1 MQSTEIEKWLVPP
14 EKLVVDIDCS
24 LREVMQKI
32 DKEAYR
38 MAVVIDK
45 NKCLAGVVTDGNIRR
60 EILNGVDLDSP
71 IKDIMIRDPIILHA
85 PCNISENVLFF
96 NLKQQLLQKEIQ
108 DKIRTRIKDYVYIPV
123 IEQDSLRFIGAIR
136 VNVIK
141 NEINY
146 ELDLTEVKAPHL
158 VENVCVIGGA
168 GYIGIPLVNLLVE
181 RGYKVRVLDKFLWGK
196 ENVAKWINNKRIEVI
211 EGDIK
216 NSDDVIK
223 AIRGMDAV
231 CHLAAI
237 VGDPSCNLDFKS
249 TFATNYLSTVQI
261 AEACKYFQVNRFIF
275 ASTCSVY
282 GASLGDDLLTEESP
296 LNPVS
301 TYARTKLEA
310 ERILLKMADNN
321 FAPVIFRKATVYGLA
336 QRMRFDLAINL
347 LTAKAFTDGEITIM
361 GGDQWRPF
369 IHVDDVALA
378 YLNALETPVNIVRG
392 QIYNVGIT
400 QENYRMSEIGE
411 IIKEYLPET
420 KIILDEKNID
430 KRNYRVRFDK
440 IQTQLGFK
448 TQWTVRKGIQQIISA
463 FKKGQ
468 YKDWK
473 DSKYNNARTFE
484 EILQIGNE

>member
-1 MQSTEIEKWLVPP
+1 
-14 EKLVVDIDCS
+14 
-24 LREVMQKI
+24 
-32 DKEAYR
+32 
-38 MAVVIDK
+38 
-45 NKCLAGVVTDGNIRR
+45 
-60 EILNGVDLDSP
+60 
-71 IKDIMIRDPIILHA
+71 
-85 PCNISENVLFF
+85 
-96 NLKQQLLQKEIQ
+96 
-108 DKIRTRIKDYVYIPV
+108 
-123 IEQDSLRFIGAIR
+123 
-136 VNVIK
+136 
-141 NEINY
+141 
-146 ELDLTEVKAPHL
+146 
-158 VENVCVIGGA
+158 
-168 GYIGIPLVNLLVE
+168 
-181 RGYKVRVLDKFLWGK
+181 
-196 ENVAKWINNKRIEVI
+196 
-211 EGDIK
+211 
-216 NSDDVIK
+216 
-223 AIRGMDAV
+223 
-231 CHLAAI
+231 
-237 VGDPSCNLDFKS
+237 
-249 TFATNYLSTVQI
+249 
-261 AEACKYFQVNRFIF
+261 
-275 ASTCSVY
+275 
-282 GASLGDDLLTEESP
+282 
-296 LNPVS
+296 
-301 TYARTKLEA
+301 
-310 ERILLKMADNN
+310 
-321 FAPVIFRKATVYGLA
+321 A

-347 LTAKAFTDGEITIM
+347 LKEKAFTDVEITIM